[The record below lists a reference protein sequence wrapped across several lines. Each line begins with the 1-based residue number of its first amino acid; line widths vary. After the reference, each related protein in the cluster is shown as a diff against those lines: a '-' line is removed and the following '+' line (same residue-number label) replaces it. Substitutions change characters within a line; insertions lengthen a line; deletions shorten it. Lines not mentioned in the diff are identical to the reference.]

1 VLRALW
7 RKVVGDGNI
16 DVRSWAGR
24 GRSGECAAQLAGYL
38 SKYISKDLNQR
49 SEMPHRYRRSRN
61 IILQETVEQFE
72 EADLDRLV
80 SDVFERLINCNP
92 RFILRGDVAGQCFL
106 WACSWGGS
114 PGQAET
120 MEITSRP
127 G

>member
-1 VLRALW
+1 
-7 RKVVGDGNI
+7 
-16 DVRSWAGR
+16 
-24 GRSGECAAQLAGYL
+24 
-38 SKYISKDLNQR
+38 
-49 SEMPHRYRRSRN
+49 MPHRYRRSRN
-61 IILQETVEQFE
+61 IILQETVEEFE